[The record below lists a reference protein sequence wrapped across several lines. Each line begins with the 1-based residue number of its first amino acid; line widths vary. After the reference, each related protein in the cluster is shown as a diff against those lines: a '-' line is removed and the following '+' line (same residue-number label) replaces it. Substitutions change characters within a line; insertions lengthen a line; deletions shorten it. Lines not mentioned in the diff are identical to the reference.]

1 MTGKDKV
8 KDIEFENYLKKL
20 KGLLKPGDM
29 GDERDSGSSEELDP
43 DRIYRCACF
52 GQPKNASCF

>member
-8 KDIEFENYLKKL
+8 KDIEFKDYLKKL

-29 GDERDSGSSEELDP
+29 GDEGDSGSGDELDP
-43 DRIYRCACF
+43 DRI
-52 GQPKNASCF
+52 

>member
-8 KDIEFENYLKKL
+8 KDIEFKDYLKKL

-29 GDERDSGSSEELDP
+29 GDEGTTAPVKSWTLTGSTV
-43 DRIYRCACF
+43 RCF